1 MTKIVAHGKV
11 KRKKSLW
18 ERERMVEM
26 RKKKKGIFMLV
37 CMALL
42 ISLTACGQ
50 LELREAKPIE
60 QGILKVGMNL
70 QIPSMC
76 YLSEE
81 TSKPEGFEVELAQM
95 LADKMKL
102 ELEIVDTSEENLL
115 KSLDGDLY
123 DCVISAVALAD
134 WNETHYDHT
143 TAYADLASVK
153 EQTGITGE
161 DTKIAV
167 FTKKYNLM
175 KDELETKLQMLRN
188 DGSLKELSEKYFGK
202 DITISEAK

>member
-1 MTKIVAHGKV
+1 MTKTVVHGKV
-11 KRKKSLW
+11 KREKSLW
-18 ERERMVEM
+18 ERERIVDM
-26 RKKKKGIFMLV
+26 RKMKKGILMLV

-42 ISLTACGQ
+42 ISLTACEH

-70 QIPSMC
+70 QIPGMC

-81 TSKPEGFEVELAQM
+81 TSKPEGFEVELAGK
-95 LADKMKL
+95 LADKLKL

-115 KSLDGDLY
+115 KSLDGELY
-123 DCVISAVALAD
+123 DCVISAVGLAD
-134 WNETHYDHT
+134 WNEAHYDHT
-143 TAYADLASVK
+143 TPYIDIASVK
-153 EQTGITGE
+153 EETGITGE
-161 DTKIAV
+161 YTKIAV

-175 KDELETKLQMLRN
+175 KDELEAKLQMLRN

-202 DITISEAK
+202 DITISK

>member
-1 MTKIVAHGKV
+1 MTKTVVHGKV
-11 KRKKSLW
+11 KREKSLW
-18 ERERMVEM
+18 ERERIVDM
-26 RKKKKGIFMLV
+26 RKMKKGILMLV

-42 ISLTACGQ
+42 ISLTACEH

-70 QIPSMC
+70 QIPGMC

-81 TSKPEGFEVELAQM
+81 TSKPEGFEVEMAGK
-95 LADKMKL
+95 LADKLKL

-115 KSLDGDLY
+115 KSLDGELY
-123 DCVISAVALAD
+123 DCVISAVGLAD
-134 WNETHYDHT
+134 WNEAHYDHT
-143 TAYADLASVK
+143 TPYIDIASVK
-153 EQTGITGE
+153 EETGITGE
-161 DTKIAV
+161 YTKIAV

-175 KDELETKLQMLRN
+175 KDELEAKLQMLRN

-202 DITISEAK
+202 DITISK

>member
-1 MTKIVAHGKV
+1 MTKTVVHGKV
-11 KRKKSLW
+11 KREKSLW
-18 ERERMVEM
+18 ERERIVDM
-26 RKKKKGIFMLV
+26 RKMKKGILMLV

-42 ISLTACGQ
+42 ISLTACEH

-81 TSKPEGFEVELAQM
+81 TSKPEGFEVELAGK
-95 LADKMKL
+95 LADKLKL

-115 KSLDGDLY
+115 KSLDGELY
-123 DCVISAVALAD
+123 DCVISAVGLAD
-134 WNETHYDHT
+134 WNEAHYDHT
-143 TAYADLASVK
+143 TPYIDIASVK
-153 EQTGITGE
+153 EETGITGE
-161 DTKIAV
+161 YTKIAV

-175 KDELETKLQMLRN
+175 KDELEAKLQMLRN

-202 DITISEAK
+202 DITISK

>member
-1 MTKIVAHGKV
+1 MTKTVVHGKV
-11 KRKKSLW
+11 KREKSLW
-18 ERERMVEM
+18 ERERIVDM
-26 RKKKKGIFMLV
+26 RKMKKGILMLV

-42 ISLTACGQ
+42 ISLTACEH

-70 QIPSMC
+70 QIPGMC

-81 TSKPEGFEVELAQM
+81 TSKPEGFEVELAGK
-95 LADKMKL
+95 LADKLKL

-115 KSLDGDLY
+115 KSLDGELY
-123 DCVISAVALAD
+123 DCVISAVGLAD
-134 WNETHYDHT
+134 WNEAHYAHT
-143 TAYADLASVK
+143 TPYIDIASVK
-153 EQTGITGE
+153 EETGITGE
-161 DTKIAV
+161 YTKIAV

-175 KDELETKLQMLRN
+175 KDELEAKLQMLRN

-202 DITISEAK
+202 DITISK

>member
-1 MTKIVAHGKV
+1 MTKTVVHGKV

-18 ERERMVEM
+18 ERERIIEM
-26 RKKKKGIFMLV
+26 RKKKKGILMLV

-42 ISLTACGQ
+42 ISLTACEH

-60 QGILKVGMNL
+60 QGSLKVGMNL
-70 QIPSMC
+70 QIPGMC

-81 TSKPEGFEVELAQM
+81 TSKPEGFEVELAEK
-95 LADKMKL
+95 LADKLKL

-115 KSLDGDLY
+115 KSLDGELY
-123 DCVISAVALAD
+123 DCVISAVGLAD
-134 WNETHYDHT
+134 WNEAHYDHT
-143 TAYADLASVK
+143 TPYIDIASVK
-153 EQTGITGE
+153 EETGITGE
-161 DTKIAV
+161 YTKIAV

-175 KDELETKLQMLRN
+175 KDELEAKLQMLRN

-202 DITISEAK
+202 DITISK

>member
-1 MTKIVAHGKV
+1 MTKTVVHGKV

-18 ERERMVEM
+18 ERERIVDM
-26 RKKKKGIFMLV
+26 RKMKKGILMLV

-42 ISLTACGQ
+42 ISLTACEH

-70 QIPSMC
+70 QIPGMC

-81 TSKPEGFEVELAQM
+81 TSKPEGFEVELAGK
-95 LADKMKL
+95 LADKLKL

-115 KSLDGDLY
+115 KSLDGELY
-123 DCVISAVALAD
+123 DCVISAVGLAD
-134 WNETHYDHT
+134 WNEAHYDHT
-143 TAYADLASVK
+143 TPYIDIASVK
-153 EQTGITGE
+153 EETGITGE
-161 DTKIAV
+161 YTKIAV

-175 KDELETKLQMLRN
+175 KDELEAKLQMLRN

-202 DITISEAK
+202 DITISK

>member
-1 MTKIVAHGKV
+1 MTKTVVHGKV

-18 ERERMVEM
+18 ERERIIEM
-26 RKKKKGIFMLV
+26 RKKKKGILMLV

-42 ISLTACGQ
+42 ISLTACEH

-60 QGILKVGMNL
+60 QGSLKVGMNL
-70 QIPSMC
+70 QIPGMC

-81 TSKPEGFEVELAQM
+81 TSKPEGFEVELAEK
-95 LADKMKL
+95 LADKLKL

-115 KSLDGDLY
+115 KSLDGELY
-123 DCVISAVALAD
+123 DCVISAVGLAD
-134 WNETHYDHT
+134 WNEMHYGHT
-143 TAYADLASVK
+143 TPYLDITSVK

-161 DTKIAV
+161 YTKIAI

-175 KDELETKLQMLRN
+175 KDELEAKLQMLRN

-202 DITISEAK
+202 DITISE

>member
-1 MTKIVAHGKV
+1 MTKTVVHGKV
-11 KRKKSLW
+11 KREKSLW
-18 ERERMVEM
+18 ERERIVDM
-26 RKKKKGIFMLV
+26 RKMKKGILMLV

-42 ISLTACGQ
+42 ISLTACEH

-70 QIPSMC
+70 QIPGMC

-81 TSKPEGFEVELAQM
+81 TSKPEGFEVELAGK
-95 LADKMKL
+95 LADKLKL

-115 KSLDGDLY
+115 KSLDGELY
-123 DCVISAVALAD
+123 DCVISAVGLAD
-134 WNETHYDHT
+134 WNEAHYDHT
-143 TAYADLASVK
+143 TPYIDIASVK
-153 EQTGITGE
+153 EETGITGE
-161 DTKIAV
+161 YTQIAV

-175 KDELETKLQMLRN
+175 KDELEAKLQMLRN

-202 DITISEAK
+202 DITISK

>member
-1 MTKIVAHGKV
+1 MTKTVVHGKV
-11 KRKKSLW
+11 KKEKSLW
-18 ERERMVEM
+18 ERERIVDM
-26 RKKKKGIFMLV
+26 RKMKKGILMLV

-42 ISLTACGQ
+42 ISLTACEH

-70 QIPSMC
+70 QIPGMC

-81 TSKPEGFEVELAQM
+81 TSKPEGFEVELAGK
-95 LADKMKL
+95 LADKLKL

-115 KSLDGDLY
+115 KSLDGELY
-123 DCVISAVALAD
+123 DCVISAVGLAD
-134 WNETHYDHT
+134 WNEAHYDHT
-143 TAYADLASVK
+143 TPYIDIASVK
-153 EQTGITGE
+153 EETGITGE
-161 DTKIAV
+161 YTKIAV

-175 KDELETKLQMLRN
+175 KDELEAKLQMLRN

-202 DITISEAK
+202 DITISK

>member
-1 MTKIVAHGKV
+1 MTKTVVHGKV

-18 ERERMVEM
+18 ERERIVDM
-26 RKKKKGIFMLV
+26 RKMKKGILMLV
-37 CMALL
+37 CMATL
-42 ISLTACGQ
+42 ISLTACEH

-60 QGILKVGMNL
+60 QGSLKVGMNL
-70 QIPSMC
+70 QIPGMC

-81 TSKPEGFEVELAQM
+81 TGKPEGFEVELAEK
-95 LADKMKL
+95 LADKLKL

-115 KSLDGDLY
+115 KSLDGELY
-123 DCVISAVALAD
+123 DCVISAVGLAD

-143 TAYADLASVK
+143 TPYIDIASV
-153 EQTGITGE
+153 EEETGITGE
-161 DTKIAV
+161 YTKIAV

-175 KDELETKLQMLRN
+175 KDELEAKLQMLRN

-202 DITISEAK
+202 DITISK

>member
-1 MTKIVAHGKV
+1 MTKTDVHGKV
-11 KRKKSLW
+11 KREKSLW
-18 ERERMVEM
+18 ERERIVDM
-26 RKKKKGIFMLV
+26 RKMKKGILMLV

-42 ISLTACGQ
+42 ISLTACEH

-70 QIPSMC
+70 QIPGMC

-81 TSKPEGFEVELAQM
+81 TSKPEGFEVELAGK
-95 LADKMKL
+95 LADKLKL

-115 KSLDGDLY
+115 KSLDGELY
-123 DCVISAVALAD
+123 DCVISAVGLAD
-134 WNETHYDHT
+134 WNEAHYDHT
-143 TAYADLASVK
+143 TPYIDIASVK
-153 EQTGITGE
+153 EETGITGE
-161 DTKIAV
+161 YTKIAV

-175 KDELETKLQMLRN
+175 KDELEAKLQMLRN

-202 DITISEAK
+202 DITISK

>member
-1 MTKIVAHGKV
+1 MTKTVVHGKV

-18 ERERMVEM
+18 ERERMLAM
-26 RKKKKGIFMLV
+26 RKKRKGILMLV

-42 ISLTACGQ
+42 ISLTACEQ

-70 QIPSMC
+70 QIPGMC

-123 DCVISAVALAD
+123 DCVISAVGLAD

-143 TAYADLASVK
+143 TAYADIVSVK
-153 EQTGITGE
+153 EQTGITGT

>member
-1 MTKIVAHGKV
+1 MTKTVVHGKV
-11 KRKKSLW
+11 KREKSLW
-18 ERERMVEM
+18 ERERIVDM
-26 RKKKKGIFMLV
+26 RKMKKGILMLV

-42 ISLTACGQ
+42 ISLTACEH

-70 QIPSMC
+70 QIPGMC

-81 TSKPEGFEVELAQM
+81 TSKPEGFEVELAGK
-95 LADKMKL
+95 LADKLKL

-115 KSLDGDLY
+115 KSLDGELY
-123 DCVISAVALAD
+123 DCVISAVGLAD

-143 TAYADLASVK
+143 TPYIDIAPVK
-153 EQTGITGE
+153 EETGITGE
-161 DTKIAV
+161 YTKIAV

-175 KDELETKLQMLRN
+175 KDELEAKLQMLRN

-202 DITISEAK
+202 DITISK

>member
-1 MTKIVAHGKV
+1 MTKTVVHGKV

-18 ERERMVEM
+18 ERERMVAM
-26 RKKKKGIFMLV
+26 RKKRKGILMLV

-42 ISLTACGQ
+42 ISLTACEQ

-70 QIPSMC
+70 QIPGMC

-123 DCVISAVALAD
+123 DCVISAVGLAD

-143 TAYADLASVK
+143 TAYAEIVSVK
-153 EQTGITGE
+153 EQTGITGT

>member
-1 MTKIVAHGKV
+1 MTKTVVHGKV

-18 ERERMVEM
+18 ERERMLAM
-26 RKKKKGIFMLV
+26 RKKKKGILMLV

-42 ISLTACGQ
+42 ISLTACEQ

-70 QIPSMC
+70 QIPGMC

-123 DCVISAVALAD
+123 DCVISAVGLAD

-143 TAYADLASVK
+143 TAYADIASVK
-153 EQTGITGE
+153 EQTGITGT

-202 DITISEAK
+202 DITISEEK

>member
-1 MTKIVAHGKV
+1 
-11 KRKKSLW
+11 
-18 ERERMVEM
+18 M
-26 RKKKKGIFMLV
+26 RKMKKGILMLV

-42 ISLTACGQ
+42 ISLTACEH

-70 QIPSMC
+70 QIPGMC

-81 TSKPEGFEVELAQM
+81 TSKPEGFEVELAGK
-95 LADKMKL
+95 LADKLKL

-115 KSLDGDLY
+115 KSLDGELY
-123 DCVISAVALAD
+123 DCVISAVGLAD
-134 WNETHYDHT
+134 WNEAHYDHT
-143 TAYADLASVK
+143 TPYIDIASVK
-153 EQTGITGE
+153 EETGITGE
-161 DTKIAV
+161 YTQIAV

-175 KDELETKLQMLRN
+175 KDELEAKLQMLRN

-202 DITISEAK
+202 DITISK

>member
-1 MTKIVAHGKV
+1 MTKTVVHGKV

-18 ERERMVEM
+18 ERERIVDM
-26 RKKKKGIFMLV
+26 RKMKKGILMLV

-42 ISLTACGQ
+42 ISLTACEH

-70 QIPSMC
+70 QIPGMC

-81 TSKPEGFEVELAQM
+81 TGKPEGFEVELAGK
-95 LADKMKL
+95 LADKLKL

-115 KSLDGDLY
+115 KSLDGELY
-123 DCVISAVALAD
+123 DCVISAVGLAD
-134 WNETHYDHT
+134 WNEAHYDHT
-143 TAYADLASVK
+143 TPYIDIASVK
-153 EQTGITGE
+153 EETGITGE
-161 DTKIAV
+161 YTKIAV

-175 KDELETKLQMLRN
+175 KDELEAKLQMLRN

-202 DITISEAK
+202 DITISK

>member
-1 MTKIVAHGKV
+1 MTKTVVHGKV

-18 ERERMVEM
+18 ERERMLAM
-26 RKKKKGIFMLV
+26 RKKKKGILMLV

-42 ISLTACGQ
+42 ISLTACEQ

-70 QIPSMC
+70 QIPGMC

-123 DCVISAVALAD
+123 DCVISAVGLAD

-143 TAYADLASVK
+143 AEYADIASVK
-153 EQTGITGE
+153 EQTGITGT

-202 DITISEAK
+202 DITISE

>member
-1 MTKIVAHGKV
+1 MTKTVVHGKV
-11 KRKKSLW
+11 KREKSLW
-18 ERERMVEM
+18 ERERIVDM
-26 RKKKKGIFMLV
+26 KKMKKGILMLV

-42 ISLTACGQ
+42 ISLTACEH

-70 QIPSMC
+70 QIPGMC

-81 TSKPEGFEVELAQM
+81 TSKPEGFEVELAGK
-95 LADKMKL
+95 LADKLKL

-115 KSLDGDLY
+115 KSLDGELY
-123 DCVISAVALAD
+123 DCVISAVGLAD
-134 WNETHYDHT
+134 WNEAHYDHT
-143 TAYADLASVK
+143 TPYIDIASVK
-153 EQTGITGE
+153 EETGITGE
-161 DTKIAV
+161 YTKIAV

-175 KDELETKLQMLRN
+175 KDELEAKLQMLRN

-202 DITISEAK
+202 DITISK

>member
-1 MTKIVAHGKV
+1 MTKTVVHGKV
-11 KRKKSLW
+11 KREKSLW
-18 ERERMVEM
+18 ERERIVDM
-26 RKKKKGIFMLV
+26 RKMKKEILMLV

-42 ISLTACGQ
+42 ISLTACEH

-70 QIPSMC
+70 QIPGMC

-81 TSKPEGFEVELAQM
+81 TSKPEGFEVELAGK
-95 LADKMKL
+95 LADKLKL

-115 KSLDGDLY
+115 KSLDGELY
-123 DCVISAVALAD
+123 DCVISAVGLAD

-143 TAYADLASVK
+143 TPYIDIASVK
-153 EQTGITGE
+153 EETGITGE
-161 DTKIAV
+161 YTKIAV

-175 KDELETKLQMLRN
+175 KDELEAKLQMLRN

-202 DITISEAK
+202 DITISK

>member
-1 MTKIVAHGKV
+1 
-11 KRKKSLW
+11 
-18 ERERMVEM
+18 
-26 RKKKKGIFMLV
+26 MLV

-42 ISLTACGQ
+42 ISLTACEQ

-70 QIPSMC
+70 QIPGMC

-123 DCVISAVALAD
+123 DCVISAVGLAD

-143 TAYADLASVK
+143 TAYAEIVSVK
-153 EQTGITGE
+153 EQTGITGT

>member
-1 MTKIVAHGKV
+1 MTKTVVHGKV

-18 ERERMVEM
+18 ERERMVAM
-26 RKKKKGIFMLV
+26 RKKRKGILMLV

-42 ISLTACGQ
+42 ISLTACEQ

-70 QIPSMC
+70 QIPGMC

-123 DCVISAVALAD
+123 DCVISAVGLAD

-143 TAYADLASVK
+143 TAYADIVSVK
-153 EQTGITGE
+153 EQTGITGT